1 MRGVIFAIFA
11 FLMSFQ
17 SLHACCSI
25 DEGIDFPIE
34 KEPEFFAFVSLSIP
48 ETSLKQMSKEL
59 ERIGGSFVFR
69 GMPNDSFND
78 FIKKVLHFREQG
90 ILAPILV
97 DPDAFSEYNVTEVPT
112 FVYLPPSIET
122 LSTEELSRASEDT
135 SYPKYKKI
143 VGNVS
148 IPYALEKMGEM

>member
-1 MRGVIFAIFA
+1 MRGVIFTLFA
-11 FLMSFQ
+11 LFMSFQ
-17 SLHACCSI
+17 SLHACCLK
-25 DEGIDFPIE
+25 DEVDFSVE

-48 ETSLKQMSKEL
+48 ETTLKQMSKEL

-69 GMPNDSFND
+69 GMPNDSFSD
-78 FIKKVLHFREQG
+78 FIKKVLQFREQG

-97 DPDAFSEYNVTEVPT
+97 DPDAFTQYNVTEVPT

-122 LSTEELSRASEDT
+122 LSAKELSRDSEDT

-148 IPYALEKMGEM
+148 IPYALDKMGEM

>member
-1 MRGVIFAIFA
+1 MRGVIFIVFTL
-11 FLMSFQ
+11 FTSFR
-17 SLHACCSI
+17 SLYACCLE
-25 DEGIDFPIE
+25 DGTDFAIE

-48 ETSLKQMSKEL
+48 ETTLKQMSKEL

-69 GMPNDSFND
+69 GMPNDSFNE
-78 FIKKVLHFREQG
+78 FIKKVMHFRELG

-97 DPDAFSEYNVTEVPT
+97 DPDAFAEYSVTEVPT
-112 FVYLPPSIET
+112 FVYLPPSEEI
-122 LSTEELSRASEDT
+122 LSAEELSRASEDT

>member
-1 MRGVIFAIFA
+1 MRGVIFTIFA
-11 FLMSFQ
+11 LFMSFQ
-17 SLHACCSI
+17 SLHACCLE
-25 DEGIDFPIE
+25 DEVDFSVE
-34 KEPEFFAFVSLSIP
+34 KEPEFFAFVSLSIT
-48 ETSLKQMSKEL
+48 ETTLKQMSKEL
-59 ERIGGSFVFR
+59 ERIGGAFVFR
-69 GMPNDSFND
+69 GMPNDSFSD

-112 FVYLPPSIET
+112 FVYLPPSTET
-122 LSTEELSRASEDT
+122 LSAEELSRAFEDM

-148 IPYALEKMGEM
+148 IPYALDKMGEM